1 MDAWNYINRSCKSDW
16 TRGNSILLDDCNP
29 TDLACPEFISSFEK
43 FGSYENTTWSLA
55 AGAKCTVKIDA
66 REGLARV
73 IFAETSYL
81 GIEPIPG
88 SKSKIGDVITFL
100 DGDNEVVI
108 YNGAESGPIT
118 ILVSFSG
125 AVETAI
131 AATVGL
137 AAASTLLM

>member
-1 MDAWNYINRSCKSDW
+1 M
-16 TRGNSILLDDCNP
+16 
-29 TDLACPEFISSFEK
+29 EK
-43 FGSYENTTWSLA
+43 FGAYENFTWSLA
-55 AGAKCTVKIDA
+55 AGAKCNVKIDA

-88 SKSKIGDVITFL
+88 NKSKIGDVITFL

-125 AVETAI
+125 AVQNAI

-137 AAASTLLM
+137 AAATTYLM